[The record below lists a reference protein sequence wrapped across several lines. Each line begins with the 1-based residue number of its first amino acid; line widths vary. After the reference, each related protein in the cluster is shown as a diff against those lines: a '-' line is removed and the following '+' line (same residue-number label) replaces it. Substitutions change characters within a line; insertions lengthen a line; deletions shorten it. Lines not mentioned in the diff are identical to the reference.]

1 MGGRA
6 LKEPDVMHPGPHAC
20 SEDMDAAFL
29 FPQILKIKSPL
40 D

>member
-6 LKEPDVMHPGPHAC
+6 LKEPVGMCPRPHAC
-20 SEDMDAAFL
+20 GEDRDAAFL
-29 FPQILKIKSPL
+29 LPQILKIKSPL